1 MSSLSREEEKILAG
15 CSGRV
20 KAAKW
25 YESEKQSRQR
35 LEADM
40 WKREREKKVAQVA
53 EKMAAAEAREKEFA
67 AMKEK
72 TARAESAQ
80 KKIRDR
86 VLGAKKKQDF
96 GSPLRVPRLM
106 QGFIE
111 PVKDSPLY
119 STPQKMSPSFDNSNG
134 YVSSVSVSSTS
145 SASSPE
151 SSEKRNND
159 IEIKLRAYER
169 LILIINF
176 NSLS

>member
-1 MSSLSREEEKILAG
+1 MSSLSRDEEKILAG

-86 VLGAKKKQDF
+86 VLEGIA
-96 GSPLRVPRLM
+96 
-106 QGFIE
+106 GFISALSSSSSSK
-111 PVKDSPLY
+111 VMRALCARHSAFFL
-119 STPQKMSPSFDNSNG
+119 SF
-134 YVSSVSVSSTS
+134 SSRTFVGL
-145 SASSPE
+145 SAL
-151 SSEKRNND
+151 D
-159 IEIKLRAYER
+159 
-169 LILIINF
+169 
-176 NSLS
+176 